1 VRDREYHIGPGAVSL
16 LLVIVIVSMS
26 VLGLLGLISARGDYK
41 FTERAVSLVE
51 AENAA
56 AAQAERSLA
65 GLDALLMACAEES
78 QDDASY
84 LSAAQKALP
93 ENMILSERSVSWQ
106 EKAENG
112 RTLFC
117 EAEIAPL
124 GEMPRAAWTEHMFIA
139 EANIIE

>member
-1 VRDREYHIGPGAVSL
+1 MRDREYHIGPGAVSL

-41 FTERAVSLVE
+41 LTERAVSLAV

-56 AAQAERSLA
+56 AAESERSFA
-65 GLDALLMACAEES
+65 QLDAILKSCADAE
-78 QDDASY
+78 DDASY
-84 LSAAQKALP
+84 LSAVKAALP

-117 EAEIAPL
+117 ETEIAPL